1 MCGPRYF
8 SRFVWSLPEL
18 ERHESRFWEAC
29 VVVKTSTR
37 NPESPAPPDFLTLE
51 EAARIA
57 RIGRTTAYDIARE
70 YEATAGASGLPV
82 VRFGK
87 QLRVPRYRLEEW
99 LGGPITW
106 PIHTDDSPVATPEAS
121 ISTVRSSK
129 RSTRPAN
136 RDALPFSA

>member
-1 MCGPRYF
+1 M
-8 SRFVWSLPEL
+8 
-18 ERHESRFWEAC
+18 
-29 VVVKTSTR
+29 KTSTR
-37 NPESPAPPDFLTLE
+37 NPESPAPPDFLTVE

-106 PIHTDDSPVATPEAS
+106 PILADDARVATPSAS
-121 ISTVRSSK
+121 ITTVPSSK
-129 RSTRPAN
+129 RATRRATRPAN
-136 RDALPFSA
+136 QDALPFSA